1 MRAKLKFFNLEQ
13 EDLEESQ
20 ARIQKKVLNKGPRF
34 ASRGAK
40 PGQEQDQFEEMMA
53 IEAEFGSLFAT
64 AEEMKAEDVKE
75 NSVWYSLF
83 QTIAK
88 KKKKPLY
95 DKLLT
100 CINKKKESDQK
111 T

>member
-13 EDLEESQ
+13 ENLEESQ
-20 ARIQKKVLNKGPRF
+20 ARIQRRVTMKGPRF
-34 ASRGAK
+34 ASRDNEGK
-40 PGQEQDQFEEMMA
+40 DQFEEMMA

-75 NSVWYSLF
+75 NSVWYRLF

-88 KKKKPLY
+88 KKKKA
-95 DKLLT
+95 
-100 CINKKKESDQK
+100 
-111 T
+111 